1 MRDLFHA
8 FFIDRKKT
16 PMKSHKCLSEQKLI
30 SLRKLPVEHIFF
42 ISLR

>member
-8 FFIDRKKT
+8 FFITKKKT

-30 SLRKLPVEHIFF
+30 SLRKLPVEHIF
-42 ISLR
+42 LYL